1 MYQTLVQ
8 SVLKG
13 YSYDKLKSLCFTEG
27 SDFPLV
33 FDCEWKVWRDKAVT
47 DFGIS
52 PQFFD
57 LVRSF
62 ASNGIRTLSGPQR
75 YLQISSYIKLTPLSG
90 VRVYENG
97 TIEGVY
103 EAWKGYL
110 EARNRKDPEM
120 LLWFANRV
128 KPEQQTGIRRNLL
141 QKAQKTIDMW
151 SEKEAKSRLL
161 FHDYL
166 AWLVKHDDIKTL
178 DQVIHDYFDLPQGFS
193 IERDVPEVPFWQIKD
208 RYSALVDLPLQEYP
222 EIELDNLTKAIMA
235 CSDTRIV
242 DFFRSVLTDRLYD
255 AVKNHP
261 SAYKSLVLHGR
272 PEQTYGIELRFFDPQ
287 ETNRDYSYMA
297 ELVLNLISP
306 DTLDATLL
314 PLDRNASVSTLL
326 SLTGIVDATL
336 LSDSAGD
343 ITYLTA
349 VLPFFPKEVIE
360 QALSKL
366 DGVLYPLSKTLLES
380 YS

>member
-1 MYQTLVQ
+1 MAQTLVQ

-33 FDCEWKVWRDKAVT
+33 FGCEWKVWRDKAVA

-151 SEKEAKSRLL
+151 SEKEVKSRLL

-242 DFFRSVLTDRLYD
+242 DFFRSVLTDRLYN

-261 SAYKSLVLHGR
+261 FAYKSLVLHGR

-314 PLDRNASVSTLL
+314 PL
-326 SLTGIVDATL
+326 TGIVDATL

-343 ITYLTA
+343 ITYLTS
-349 VLPFFPKEVIE
+349 VLPLFSKEVIQSAIE
-360 QALSKL
+360 RI
-366 DGVLYPLSKTLLES
+366 DGRLYPLSKTILES
-380 YS
+380 YL